1 MPGGSADT
9 TGLYLSVN
17 EKDVRKLGVYKPP
30 VAAGRASG
38 NLMYSIVPGKPE
50 KSILLYRMKSEDPG
64 IMMPESGRALV
75 HSEGIR
81 LIESW
86 IKNYDK

>member
-1 MPGGSADT
+1 MESYVFNCA
-9 TGLYLSVN
+9 
-17 EKDVRKLGVYKPP
+17 
-30 VAAGRASG
+30 
-38 NLMYSIVPGKPE
+38 GKPE

-64 IMMPESGRALV
+64 IMMPESGGSS

-86 IKNYDK
+86 IKTTKMN

>member
-1 MPGGSADT
+1 
-9 TGLYLSVN
+9 
-17 EKDVRKLGVYKPP
+17 
-30 VAAGRASG
+30 
-38 NLMYSIVPGKPE
+38 MYSIVPGKPE

-64 IMMPESGRALV
+64 IMMPESGRALA

>member
-1 MPGGSADT
+1 
-9 TGLYLSVN
+9 
-17 EKDVRKLGVYKPP
+17 
-30 VAAGRASG
+30 
-38 NLMYSIVPGKPE
+38 
-50 KSILLYRMKSEDPG
+50 MKSEDPG
-64 IMMPESGRALV
+64 IMMPESGRALS